1 LEDVSPFHFPVL
13 IRAIREIR
21 GRSFVAGAGRL
32 LALTMA
38 AAISY
43 LPRRAC
49 RYGVAL

>member
-1 LEDVSPFHFPVL
+1 MPFAPPLLF
-13 IRAIREIR
+13 RAIREIR
-21 GRSFVAGAGRL
+21 GRFSAAGARRL
-32 LALTMA
+32 LALTMV